1 MKAKSKLKVLTL
13 AAFFAPAAFAAAT
26 YEYSDPAGD
35 LIVTVASGTETMDAS
50 KVVSGVTNIVKRGA
64 GTLKAAALTN
74 YAGTFTIEKGVYSGG
89 KVGDFGKKWEAN
101 RILVG
106 DGATVIISGEES
118 DAMSSKTMR
127 LFGAAAD
134 GALGKFVMSGSGAK
148 SPGTCTIVLEDD
160 ATFYADVSRFRFG
173 GTIDLGGNTLT
184 LASDWKQFQHGG
196 TIKNGGALVVSDGTT
211 LMSESTATYAGTGRV
226 ELGNGAT
233 LNYKTDMVGSVGWTL
248 VNNGGRIRGNI
259 EAAHTKTDLPLWE
272 GPAELHTDNSSIASY
287 DDANTPTVFNLKGAL
302 TGEGKVT
309 VGPGWL
315 NLFGS
320 PNTYSG
326 EVSVVGSGK
335 NVAGGGGIGV
345 HGDAPLFPQATK
357 VGFTKGASLEL
368 SADAAPAMPKLDFSD
383 NTDKSI
389 FGGERKA
396 DGTRPTLAGF
406 TKSGTG
412 TLTVGSSVKVTGLG
426 EVKGGTL
433 RLDPKASLGGFGHAG
448 LTEYWGAGS
457 NVPVGSWNVT
467 NVTAKLAD
475 GTYVCN
481 GVKATGPRYA
491 YEKDAPYQGNT
502 RRCWVYA
509 GYIWNRT
516 ASDVTWQFAMNM
528 ASDGGTYFCIDDDAN
543 KAFSGSGFQKKTI
556 TLSPG
561 AHRLCIASSCWGNSH
576 VRPSNYSDAKPQGLG
591 FLQTPNESATAIT
604 DFDKLVD
611 PGDGSLLTVDAISP
625 EDFHTPEF
633 TSLSFA
639 AGTTFD
645 QAGVPVS
652 LANLTGLPTLVNAPG
667 LMVADSWTLV
677 KAAVDAGGTLAVNG
691 TLRFGAGCVLSADD
705 LPAKPGTDG
714 AYVIATATSVEG
726 APTIA
731 PDSPLAAKWKI
742 ETTATDVK
750 LRYVPSGMVLIFR

>member
-1 MKAKSKLKVLTL
+1 MNAKSKLKVLAL
-13 AAFFAPAAFAAAT
+13 AASFAPVAFSAAT
-26 YEYSDPAGD
+26 YDYSDPAGD

-50 KVVSGVTNIVKRGA
+50 KVVSGVTNIIKRGT
-64 GTLKAAALTN
+64 GTLKAAALTT
-74 YAGTFTIEKGVYSGG
+74 YTGAFTIEKGVYSGG
-89 KVGDFGKKWEAN
+89 VVGDFGKKWGAN
-101 RILVG
+101 LILVG
-106 DGATVIISGEES
+106 DGATVVISGAES
-118 DAMSSKTMR
+118 DTMSSKTMR
-127 LFGAAAD
+127 LAGAAAE
-134 GALGKFVMSGSGAK
+134 GALGKFVMSGNGSK
-148 SPGTCTIVLEDD
+148 SPGSCTIVLEDD
-160 ATFYADVSRFRFG
+160 ATFYADVSRFRLG
-173 GTIDLGGNTLT
+173 GSIDLGGNTLT

-196 TIKNGGALVVSDGTT
+196 TIKNGGTLVVSDGTT
-211 LMSESTATYAGTGRV
+211 LMNESTATYSGTGRV
-226 ELGNGAT
+226 ELRDDAT
-233 LNYKTDMVGSVGWTL
+233 LNYKTEMVGSVGWTL

-259 EAAHTKTDLPLWE
+259 EAAHTKTDLPQWE
-272 GPAELHTDNSSIASY
+272 GPAELHAGNSSIASY
-287 DDANTPTVFNLKGAL
+287 DDANTPTVFNLKGPV

-326 EVSVVGSGK
+326 EVAVVGSGK
-335 NVAGGGGIGV
+335 NVTGGGGIGV

-368 SADAAPAMPKLDFSD
+368 SADVAPAMPKLDFTD
-383 NTDKSI
+383 DTDKSI
-389 FGGERKA
+389 LGGERTA

-433 RLDPKASLGGFGHAG
+433 RLDPKATLGGFGHAG
-448 LTEYWGAGS
+448 LVEYIGKGS
-457 NVPVGSWNVT
+457 SAPVNSWSLT
-467 NVTAKLAD
+467 NTASSIYSC
-475 GTYVCN
+475 T
-481 GVKATGPRYA
+481 GVKPKGPVNA
-491 YEKDAPYQGNT
+491 YDKNDVPPYESGV
-502 RRCWVYA
+502 RRCWAYE

-516 ASDVTWQFAMNM
+516 ASDVTWQFAAHF
-528 ASDGGTYFCIDDDAN
+528 ASDGGTFFIIDDDAN
-543 KAFSGSGFQKKTI
+543 KAFNGTGFLKKTI

-561 AHRLCIASSCWGNSH
+561 AHRLRIATGCWGNSH
-576 VRPSNYSDAKPQGLG
+576 TRPANFSSDNPQGLG
-591 FLQTPNESATAIT
+591 FLKTPNESATAIT
-604 DFDKLVD
+604 DFDKLID

-652 LANLTGLPTLVNAPG
+652 LANLMGLPTLANAPG
-667 LMVADSWTLV
+667 LEITDSWTLV

-691 TLRFGAGCVLSADD
+691 TLRFGAGCVLSADN

-731 PDSPLAAKWKI
+731 PDSPLAAKWKV

-750 LRYVPSGMVLIFR
+750 LRYVPSGMVLIIR